1 MLADSSTAGIVQNSQ
16 DTMLGCYK
24 TLLHSPSYSYSNVK
38 KEANEVSKV
47 GIQQHKY
54 QIATIVFAIM
64 KYLLNVWIENVTN
77 FGSTLVTLRDLLHC
91 NLLDFGLLLEIY
103 FLEN

>member
-1 MLADSSTAGIVQNSQ
+1 MLTGSSTVGIVQNSQ
-16 DTMLGCYK
+16 DTMIGCCK
-24 TLLHSPSYSYSNVK
+24 TLLHSPSYSYDVK

-77 FGSTLVTLRDLLHC
+77 FGSTLASNVERPSPL
-91 NLLDFGLLLEIY
+91 
-103 FLEN
+103 

>member
-24 TLLHSPSYSYSNVK
+24 TLLHSPSYSYNVK

-54 QIATIVFAIM
+54 QIATTFFCHREI
-64 KYLLNVWIENVTN
+64 
-77 FGSTLVTLRDLLHC
+77 STKCMDRKC
-91 NLLDFGLLLEIY
+91 NQFW
-103 FLEN
+103 